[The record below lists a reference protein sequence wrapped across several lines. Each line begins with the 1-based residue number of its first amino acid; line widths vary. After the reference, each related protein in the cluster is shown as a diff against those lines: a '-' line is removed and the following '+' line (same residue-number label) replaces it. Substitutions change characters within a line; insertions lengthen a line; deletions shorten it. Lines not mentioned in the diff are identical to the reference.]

1 MDTIVENFG
10 FFVEGW
16 HVPPVKYV
24 IWLLGM
30 EPTHLTD
37 SVIWTCPIYNLPFNR
52 KSFLLLLKLPNIHTK
67 CCSCLVFWIY
77 HICSMLVVSVSKIL
91 CATNICFNF
100 ITRCNCSLI
109 NYIIFVTL
117 SRARHWTRHRPS
129 VGARLDLL
137 RLRATS
143 EPSIVS
149 AHLGHHIWHSSVR
162 YFYIMSV

>member
-1 MDTIVENFG
+1 MELKTKDTYKASQFHKKSRIFMDTIVENFG
-10 FFVEGW
+10 FFVEGC

-37 SVIWTCPIYNLPFNR
+37 RVIWTCPIYNLPFNR

-100 ITRCNCSLI
+100 ITRNWLVLFRI
-109 NYIIFVTL
+109 QKKI
-117 SRARHWTRHRPS
+117 
-129 VGARLDLL
+129 
-137 RLRATS
+137 
-143 EPSIVS
+143 
-149 AHLGHHIWHSSVR
+149 
-162 YFYIMSV
+162 

>member
-10 FFVEGW
+10 FFVEGC

-37 SVIWTCPIYNLPFNR
+37 RVIWTCPIYNLPFNR

-100 ITRCNCSLI
+100 ITRCNCNWGQYSKVSLSYWVKLWYLI
-109 NYIIFVTL
+109 VISVSQAISLYL
-117 SRARHWTRHRPS
+117 SLFS
-129 VGARLDLL
+129 VL
-137 RLRATS
+137 RS
-143 EPSIVS
+143 DC
-149 AHLGHHIWHSSVR
+149 
-162 YFYIMSV
+162 